1 MICVIGLE
9 SGGYS
14 GEPERR
20 HSRYGRSRSRSR
32 SYSPRYRGRPRSRS
46 RSYSPAPRR
55 RDDYSASPPRSH
67 HTQSPRRLPKG
78 HEEDER
84 RSYSPAGRGGGERD
98 ADTNGKRSPPSDTE
112 GSPPRTRRS
121 PRQSSGSP
129 VGSRSRSPEASPA
142 RSD

>member
-1 MICVIGLE
+1 MCVLTNFRE
-9 SGGYS
+9 VSFPFTLLLSSLSGPSSVKVKVG
-14 GEPERR
+14 
-20 HSRYGRSRSRSR
+20 
-32 SYSPRYRGRPRSRS
+32 
-46 RSYSPAPRR
+46 SYSPAPRR